1 MLQLPFIKI
10 QTRRARSGNSRA
22 GTAAGSQCGFTLIE
36 LLVVIAII
44 AILAAML
51 LPALSKAKAKAQT
64 MSCLSNIKQLQ
75 LAHQMY
81 IGDNNDY
88 FVNNDVSGAN
98 GKDAGPDAWVQGN
111 VQVHSSS
118 YQNYIKTGVLW
129 NYNQSLDI
137 YRCPSS
143 RALVRSLSVT
153 VPHVRS
159 YAISVWLNCNN
170 VSQVNGDTYAIMAK
184 KSGAVKNPSQAFT
197 FGEENQ
203 VSIDNG
209 TMGVNSRSTPRWWN
223 PPTARHNNAAT
234 FAFVDGHA
242 EVWRWRG
249 ALIQLNQQWN
259 NEDSAKSRAGGTGS
273 GDNPLNGITVAAT
286 DADYLKLAEAVPLR

>member
-1 MLQLPFIKI
+1 MQ
-10 QTRRARSGNSRA
+10 ARSGRTLPQLPRRA
-22 GTAAGSQCGFTLIE
+22 GARRGFTLIE

-51 LPALSKAKAKAQT
+51 LPALTKAKAKAQT
-64 MSCLSNIKQLQ
+64 TGCLNNIKQLQ
-75 LAHQMY
+75 LAQQMY
-81 IGDNNDY
+81 IGDNADY
-88 FVNNDVSGAN
+88 FLNNDVSGSN
-98 GKDAGPDAWVQGN
+98 GKDAGPNAWVQGN
-111 VQVHSSS
+111 VQVYSAG
-118 YQNYIKTGVLW
+118 YQTYIETGVLW
-129 NYNQSLDI
+129 GYNKSLGI

-143 RALVRSLSVT
+143 RAYVRSLSVT

-170 VSQVNGDTYAIMAK
+170 VSQVTGDAYAAMANK
-184 KSGAVKNPSQAFT
+184 AAAVRNPSQVFT

-209 TMGVNSRSTPRWWN
+209 TMGVNSRSAARWWN

-249 ALIQLNQQWN
+249 ALVQLNQQWN
-259 NEDSAKSRAGGTGS
+259 AEDTAKARSGGSGS
-273 GDNPLNGITVAAT
+273 GDNPLNGIAVSST
-286 DADYLKLAEAVPLR
+286 DPDYLKLADAVPLK